1 MKSIIIILFL
11 PISADAAFN
20 LLAAEKDR
28 LSAKQILEFTRTAKV
43 PASLEYSLPTDK
55 TYGAKRVLFRRQS
68 GAARVTIFQGGYE
81 IIPVAALQWL
91 AKQQRIRA
99 PKNE

>member
-1 MKSIIIILFL
+1 MKSIILILFL

-20 LLAAEKDR
+20 LLAAEKDW

-43 PASLEYSLPTDK
+43 PTSLEYSWPTDR